1 MKLKLPEIKK
11 PDLGGI
17 KEKLSDV
24 KNPDFGSIKEKFS
37 DVKKPELGGVKEK
50 LSNIKMPKIDFELDE
65 SQANKIWIGEIGFGL
80 VAAFASVL
88 IALAS

>member
-11 PDLGGI
+11 PDFGG
-17 KEKLSDV
+17 
-24 KNPDFGSIKEKFS
+24 IKEKFS
-37 DVKKPELGGVKEK
+37 DMKNPELGSIKEK
-50 LSNIKMPKIDFELDE
+50 LSGIKMPQMNFELDE
-65 SQANKIWIGEIGFGL
+65 SQAKKIWIGEIGFGL

>member
-1 MKLKLPEIKK
+1 MNLKLPEIKK

-17 KEKLSDV
+17 KEKLSDL
-24 KNPDFGSIKEKFS
+24 
-37 DVKKPELGGVKEK
+37 KKPESGSVKEK

>member
-11 PDLGGI
+11 PELGGI

-24 KNPDFGSIKEKFS
+24 KKPDLGSIKEKFT
-37 DVKKPELGGVKEK
+37 G
-50 LSNIKMPKIDFELDE
+50 IKMPKIDFELNE

-80 VAAFASVL
+80 VAAFASIL